1 MLQPENTTTPLKAQ
15 AAVTQPFEVVDH
27 DKDEFLQVRSDVPVL
42 KAMEESSTWLSE
54 VLLFIRDYNDDEDG
68 LKTSGVYLIQQQ
80 LIGAKAL
87 IDASV
92 DGIIAAQRS
101 GGAQ

>member
-1 MLQPENTTTPLKAQ
+1 MSHPKNTTASLKAQ
-15 AAVTQPFEVVDH
+15 VAVTQPFEVIDH
-27 DKDEFLQVRSDVPVL
+27 EKDEYLQIRSDIPVL

-68 LKTSGVYLIQQQ
+68 LKVSGVYLIQQQ

-92 DGIIAAQRS
+92 DGIMAAQRS